1 MTILEKADR
10 LIKELSRLAHP
21 EIIFLGLACFCLISF
36 IWTIIF
42 AGMIITEILYRIFYY
57 CFIGKDKK
65 CNFQKGLVSITIV
78 TWNAEDYIVAC
89 LRSIS
94 LQKYPHIEVI
104 IVDNNSSDK
113 SLEYLE
119 SYIAN
124 DHLDVKIIKNKKNV
138 GFSKAHNQAIY
149 ISKGEYILPLN
160 FDVCISESFIE
171 NMVREMKLNK
181 KVGISSGKLFNSIKK
196 EEESILD
203 TTGVELR
210 NLFCCDRGQGDID
223 KGQFNKKE
231 YIFGASGC
239 APFYRKEMLEDI
251 KLNCEYFDET
261 FNTYVEDVDL
271 SWRAQIRG
279 WKCLY
284 NPNAVAF
291 HHRGVTRK
299 RQDEIKKIIYKNYF
313 IQGFR
318 NRYLMILK
326 NLSISTFIRKFW
338 FIILGE
344 FKFWITVFSTKRY
357 FYAKFI
363 TGFILLFPIILIK
376 RIYILNKSKIKGS
389 ELELLLNWSA

>member
-1 MTILEKADR
+1 MGKANK
-10 LIKELSRLAHP
+10 LIKELLRLAHL
-21 EIIFLGLACFCLISF
+21 EIIFIGLVCFCFISF

-42 AGMIITEILYRIFYY
+42 AGMIITEILYRILYY
-57 CFIGKDKK
+57 CFIDKDNK

-78 TWNAEDYIVAC
+78 TWNAEDYIAAC
-89 LRSIS
+89 LRSIR
-94 LQKYPHIEVI
+94 LQKYPYIEVI

-113 SLEYLE
+113 SLECLE
-119 SYIAN
+119 SHIAN
-124 DHLDVKIIKNKKNV
+124 NHLDVKIIKNKKNV

-149 ISKGEYILPLN
+149 VSKGEYVFPLN

-171 NMVREMKLNK
+171 NMVREMKLNNK
-181 KVGISSGKLFNSIKK
+181 IGISSGKLFNSIKK
-196 EEESILD
+196 GEESILD

-223 KGQFNKKE
+223 KGQFDKKE

-239 APFYRKEMLEDI
+239 APFYRREMLEDI
-251 KLNCEYFDET
+251 KLNGEYFDET

-284 NPNAVAF
+284 NPSAVAF

-299 RQDEIKKIIYKNYF
+299 RQDEAKKIIYKNYF

-326 NLSISTFIRKFW
+326 NLSIATFIRKFR
-338 FIILGE
+338 FIIWGE
-344 FKFWITVFSTKRY
+344 FKFWTGVFSTKRH

-363 TGFILLFPIILIK
+363 VGFILLFPIILIK
-376 RIYILNKSKIKGS
+376 RVCTQNGVKIRAS
-389 ELELLLNWSA
+389 ELELLLHWIS